1 MPNTRALKS
10 TTRSGF
16 RRQASPPPSTAPSA
30 SKRATLV
37 VDDNMQVKKKK
48 GDDETAE
55 KQKKKKKA
63 GKRKG
68 KQFPLYYDLLTY
80 NSCRKTS
87 SKRALKD
94 VEAAAAGL
102 PAHHD
107 K

>member
-1 MPNTRALKS
+1 
-10 TTRSGF
+10 
-16 RRQASPPPSTAPSA
+16 
-30 SKRATLV
+30 
-37 VDDNMQVKKKK
+37 MQVKKKK

-55 KQKKKKKA
+55 KTEEKKRKA

-68 KQFPLYYDLLTY
+68 KQFPLYYNLLTY

-87 SKRALKD
+87 SKRALKN

-102 PAHHD
+102 PTHRD